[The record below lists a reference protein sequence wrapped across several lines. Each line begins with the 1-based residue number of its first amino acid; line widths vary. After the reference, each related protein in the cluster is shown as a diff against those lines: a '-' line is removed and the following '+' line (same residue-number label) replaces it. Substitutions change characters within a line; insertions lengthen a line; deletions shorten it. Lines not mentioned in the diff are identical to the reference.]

1 MLTRECADVLIVD
14 AKSDLNVYW
23 QTEGAED
30 GAGVNACCG
39 PSTAAP
45 KPAAC
50 CGPSSTE
57 PKKEAKASS
66 CCGPSSTE
74 PKESK
79 ASSCCGPSTN
89 GETKTNGEAK
99 AKTNGGP
106 VNQDGSHVDFNE
118 YAGSYKIYAIKP

>member
-1 MLTRECADVLIVD
+1 MRDCTDILIVD

-39 PSTAAP
+39 PSSDAP

-50 CGPSSTE
+50 CGPSSSE
-57 PKKEAKASS
+57 PKKEV
-66 CCGPSSTE
+66 
-74 PKESK
+74 K
-79 ASSCCGPSTN
+79 ASSCCGPSTD
-89 GETKTNGEAK
+89 GEAKTNGA